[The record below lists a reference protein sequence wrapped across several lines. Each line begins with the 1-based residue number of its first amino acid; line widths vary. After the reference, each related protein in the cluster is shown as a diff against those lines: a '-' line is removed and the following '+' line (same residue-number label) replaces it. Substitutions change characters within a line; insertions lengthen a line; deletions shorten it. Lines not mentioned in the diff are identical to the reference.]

1 MTQDLR
7 LQIEKPKFQMG
18 LFFLKDTP
26 RHNLVKLGILRM
38 RTFVYEGERNEGR
51 GHFVFLYLCIV
62 LQVKMSTH
70 YFKIDKEK
78 YFNALS

>member
-38 RTFVYEGERNEGR
+38 RTFVYEGERNDGR

-62 LQVKMSTH
+62 LQIKMSTH